1 MRDWCIKLFIKVIV
15 RFVRFEEIG
24 FLFLEEYL
32 LFLLIIIVFMFKY
45 FIYFGYIYI
54 YFNIMFV
61 RLSGYLVILLN
72 LYIGFECIFF
82 EIWMLCVF
90 FISKMWLFW
99 IFRMVKEKVIFLFC
113 GGLMVK
119 NKRWSGI
126 FKNLF

>member
-1 MRDWCIKLFIKVIV
+1 M

-45 FIYFGYIYI
+45 FIYFGYVYI

-82 EIWMLCVF
+82 EI
-90 FISKMWLFW
+90 
-99 IFRMVKEKVIFLFC
+99 
-113 GGLMVK
+113 
-119 NKRWSGI
+119 
-126 FKNLF
+126 